1 MDRFAPMRAAIR
13 PGKRRRPLPDAEIDG
28 GEVSFDHLIGAHNG
42 NRISRLNRQVCDR
55 LHYSDTLFRHCA
67 HASPHFSHY
76 QLFGANKIC
85 FDGCSALA
93 ARDRGADGAGVIWFC
108 GSPWAVGDAALLARR
123 GGACQ
128 TGAAR
133 ALAAAARRRAAQP
146 QSAAAG
152 QADAMAILMRRTEI
166 RTSAPIFNSLSL
178 MVPQVASAK
187 AVSARAM
194 RRSAQTST

>member
-1 MDRFAPMRAAIR
+1 SLVSRRSRNLGEPSGRPIVSAVRMAA
-13 PGKRRRPLPDAEIDG
+13 
-28 GEVSFDHLIGAHNG
+28 N
-42 NRISRLNRQVCDR
+42 
-55 LHYSDTLFRHCA
+55 
-67 HASPHFSHY
+67 PHFSHY